1 MFGEMKDLHGA
12 VALDELSQDQLL
24 ERLEG
29 AKLVT
34 ENQRA
39 QIEALRLELAEKD
52 GEIFHLHKSA
62 ARQGR
67 AMTDMAADLARAGS
81 YDHKSKN
88 EVILAVIYRLLAR
101 GNQVMWQPV
110 AEDMDVIPF

>member
-1 MFGEMKDLHGA
+1 MFENVKDLHGDTPE
-12 VALDELSQDQLL
+12 DELTAEQLF
-24 ERLEG
+24 ERLQG

-52 GEIFHLHKSA
+52 GEIFHLHKSS
-62 ARQGR
+62 ARLSR
-67 AMTDMAADLARAGS
+67 AMIDMAADLARAGS

-88 EVILAVIYRLLAR
+88 EAILAVVYRLLAR
-101 GNQVMWQPV
+101 GNMVMWQPV
-110 AEDMDVIPF
+110 PEDMDDITF